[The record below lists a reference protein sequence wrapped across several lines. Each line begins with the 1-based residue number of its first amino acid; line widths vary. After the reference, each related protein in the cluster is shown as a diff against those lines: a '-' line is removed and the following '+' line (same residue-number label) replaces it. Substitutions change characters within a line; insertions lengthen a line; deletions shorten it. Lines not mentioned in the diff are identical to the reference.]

1 MSRTSTSIELQGISD
16 IPKTITQ
23 PHSVYKAGN
32 ETVPLTETSDAA
44 PQNVVSSELLE
55 QPDSKTTAIVMLTVV
70 CVTMISSMLSGVVA
84 VALPSIAKDLEL
96 GPDVLLW
103 YDRLTGAQVCRVD
116 PVQAYLN
123 LRPYLRLHAAPAGF
137 HCRCC
142 RLKTHVLDWV
152 FPPVW
157 FHARLRSGAD

>member
-16 IPKTITQ
+16 TPKTITQ
-23 PHSVYKAGN
+23 PHSVYKASN
-32 ETVPLTETSDAA
+32 DTVPLTETSDAA

-84 VALPSIAKDLEL
+84 VALPSIAKDLKL

-103 YDRLTGAQVCRVD
+103 
-116 PVQAYLN
+116 
-123 LRPYLRLHAAPAGF
+123 
-137 HCRCC
+137 
-142 RLKTHVLDWV
+142 
-152 FPPVW
+152 
-157 FHARLRSGAD
+157 